1 MVKCTV
7 YDKHPQY
14 FLEVVPCLCVTGHK
28 EYLLEFSWV
37 DGYVPLEGME
47 QVSRMNWMA
56 VGVCVITL
64 TTTTQAREGRSD
76 S

>member
-1 MVKCTV
+1 MVRCTV

-14 FLEVVPCLCVTGHK
+14 SLEVVPCLCVTGHE
-28 EYLLEFSWV
+28 EYLLEFPWV

-47 QVSRMNWMA
+47 QVSRVNWMV

-64 TTTTQAREGRSD
+64 TTQAREERSN